1 MPSEATFSSEYWRG
15 KHVLITGATGFVG
28 SWLAVRLLEAQA
40 YVVALVRDWDP
51 RSELIQTDAIS
62 QLHVV
67 SGELE
72 GYLCVERAI
81 NEHEVDT
88 VFHLGAQAIVGVANR
103 SPLSTFET
111 NIRGT
116 YHLLEACR
124 VHHKLVKRVVVASS
138 DKAYGDSEILPYVET
153 MAPQGRHP
161 YDVSKSC
168 ADLLAQAYYHTY
180 GLPVG
185 IARCGNI
192 YGGGDL
198 NWSRIVPGTIRSLL
212 AGKAPV
218 IRSDGLFVRDYVY
231 VEDIAQAY
239 LDLGKALDEED
250 VHGEAFNF
258 SSETPQSVLEI
269 VAAIQEQI
277 GAENLEPVVLNE
289 ASAEIRDQYLSASK
303 AHGQLGWKTR
313 YTQQEALKR
322 TIEWYRA
329 FFARVQDERA

>member
-1 MPSEATFSSEYWRG
+1 MPSERSKREDYWQE

-28 SWLAVRLLEAQA
+28 SWLADILTKSGA
-40 YVVALVRDWDP
+40 YVVALIRDWDP
-51 RSELIQTDAIS
+51 QSDLIRSGIVKE
-62 QLHVV
+62 LHVV
-67 SGELE
+67 NGILE
-72 GYLCVERAI
+72 DYSCLERAL

-88 VFHLGAQAIVGVANR
+88 VFHIGAQAIVGVANR
-103 SPLSTFET
+103 SPLSTFEA

-116 YHLLEACR
+116 YNLLEACR
-124 VHHKLVKRVVVASS
+124 VHAKTVKRVIVASS
-138 DKAYGDSEILPYVET
+138 DKAYGDSEVLPYVEA

-180 GLPVG
+180 RLPVG

-212 AGKAPV
+212 GNHRPIV
-218 IRSDGLFVRDYVY
+218 RSDGKFTRDYVY
-231 VEDIAQAY
+231 VEDIARAY
-239 LDLGKALDEED
+239 MLLAQALDEEG

-258 SSETPQSVLEI
+258 SAEKPYSVLE
-269 VAAIQEQI
+269 VVDALRELMNQRD
-277 GAENLEPVVLNE
+277 LEPVVLSQAN
-289 ASAEIRDQYLSASK
+289 AEIRDQYLSADK
-303 AHGQLGWKTR
+303 ARARLGWQASLSLKDG
-313 YTQQEALKR
+313 LKR

-329 FFARVQDERA
+329 FLGV